1 MSKKTIVRCVASI
14 EVGANEYE
22 TQDILNKIIGKSAPF
37 DDKIVIRIE
46 EILTL
51 TSFPQKHKEITQINN
66 EKEVRLDEPRAIKD
80 PIAQGL

>member
-22 TQDILNKIIGKSAPF
+22 TQDILNKIIGKSTPF
-37 DDKIVIRIE
+37 DDKIMIRIE

-66 EKEVRLDEPRAIKD
+66 EKEATLDTRRTD
-80 PIAQGL
+80 RQFIA